1 MRGGRA
7 VGIAVIAIAGL
18 SAGDA
23 PRHAASADPA
33 AAPVRFI
40 EGTVHGFLELHTAT
54 GTLLAHGDLV
64 QRVTDDGIESRM
76 VFHFPTSTFEER
88 VTFTQDSVFRMRDYH
103 LVQRGPA
110 FAEDLDVSL
119 SGSGAYVIRTASHAD
134 SSEKRYAGTLELPP
148 DVYNGMVIILAKN
161 LPPGGDRT
169 VHIVA
174 FTPTPRIIELELV
187 AADTGHV
194 LLGTH
199 QETVT
204 HVLVKPEL
212 GAILRLFAILKGQS
226 PPNSDAWIVTDEVPA
241 FVRFQGPLDS
251 GPVWRI
257 DLASPT
263 WPR

>member
-1 MRGGRA
+1 MKGVRA
-7 VGIAVIAIAGL
+7 GGIAVIAIAGL

-33 AAPVRFI
+33 AAPVRFV

-54 GTLLAHGDLV
+54 GTLLAHGDLL
-64 QRVTDDGIESRM
+64 QRITDSGVESRM
-76 VFHFPTSTFEER
+76 VFHFPTSIFEER
-88 VTFTQDSVFRMRDYH
+88 VTFTQAGVFRMRDYH

-110 FAEDLDVSL
+110 FAQDLDVSL
-119 SGSGAYVIRTASHAD
+119 SGSGAYVVGTVSHTD
-134 SSEKRYAGTLELPP
+134 SSTKRYAGTLDLPP
-148 DVYNGMVIILAKN
+148 DTYNGMVITLAKN

-174 FTPTPRIIELELV
+174 FTPAPRIIELELV
-187 AADTGHV
+187 SGDTGHV
-194 LLGTH
+194 LLGAH
-199 QETVT
+199 EETVT
-204 HVLVKPEL
+204 HIAVKPKL
-212 GAILRLFAILKGQS
+212 GALVRLFAIFEGRS

-241 FVRFQGPLDS
+241 FVRFQGPLYS